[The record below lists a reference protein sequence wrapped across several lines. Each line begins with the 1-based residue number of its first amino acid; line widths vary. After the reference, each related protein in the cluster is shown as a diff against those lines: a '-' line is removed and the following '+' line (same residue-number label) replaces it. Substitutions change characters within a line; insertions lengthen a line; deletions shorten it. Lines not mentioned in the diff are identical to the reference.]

1 MMNFI
6 FLLLAFAFTALLVPI
21 TIPLLKRM
29 KFGQSIRAEGPESH
43 MAKTGTPTMG
53 GLTYLIPTILLAFA
67 ALFFVDDIYK
77 MLVLIIVTI
86 GFGLIG
92 FIDDYIIVVKKDNTG
107 LSSKQKFIA
116 QIAVSIIVYII
127 MANWIPDISNS
138 IHIPGTEWSIPLGF
152 LFVLWIIFWLVGF
165 SNAVNLTDG
174 LDGLAT
180 GLSIIA
186 FGAFLTI
193 AWMYHEYEIALF
205 LCIII
210 GALIGFL
217 IYNKYPAKL
226 FMGDTGSLA
235 LGGLIGIV
243 SIMINNSLLLLI
255 IGVVFVIETAS
266 VILQVASFKLTGK
279 RIFKM
284 TPIHHHFELL
294 GWSERKIVAVFWT
307 TGAAAGVIGILLGGL

>member
-1 MMNFI
+1 MMNLI
-6 FLLLAFAFTALLVPI
+6 FLILSFAFTAILVPV

-29 KFGQSIRAEGPESH
+29 KFGQSIREEGPESH
-43 MAKTGTPTMG
+43 QAKTGTPTMG
-53 GLTYLIPTILLAFA
+53 GLTYLIPTILLASA

-107 LSSKQKFIA
+107 LTSKQKFIA

-127 MANWIPDISNS
+127 MANWIPDITNS

-180 GLSIIA
+180 GTSIIA

-193 AWMYHEYEIALF
+193 AYMYHEYEIALF

-210 GALIGFL
+210 GALLGFL

-235 LGGLIGIV
+235 LGGVIGIV
-243 SIMINNSLLLLI
+243 SIMINNSLLLLF
-255 IGVVFVIETAS
+255 IGAVFVVETAS
-266 VILQVASFKLTGK
+266 VMLQVASFKLTGK

-294 GWSERKIVAVFWT
+294 GWNEWKIVAVFWT
-307 TGAAAGVIGILLGGL
+307 AGAVAGVIGILLGGL

>member
-1 MMNFI
+1 MNFI

>member
-1 MMNFI
+1 MNFI

-29 KFGQSIRAEGPESH
+29 KFGQSIRKEGPESH

>member
-6 FLLLAFAFTALLVPI
+6 FLLLAFAFTAVLVPI

-29 KFGQSIRAEGPESH
+29 KFGQSIREEGPESH

-53 GLTYLIPTILLAFA
+53 GLTYLIPTILLAFV

-107 LSSKQKFIA
+107 LTSKQKFFA
-116 QIAVSIIVYII
+116 QIVVSIIVYII
-127 MANWIPDISNS
+127 MANWIPDITNS

-193 AWMYHEYEIALF
+193 AYMYHEYEIALF

-210 GALIGFL
+210 GALVGFL

-235 LGGLIGIV
+235 LGGVIGIV
-243 SIMINNSLLLLI
+243 SIMINNSLLLLF

-266 VILQVASFKLTGK
+266 VMLQVASFKLTGK

-294 GWSERKIVAVFWT
+294 GWSEWKIVAVFWT
-307 TGAAAGVIGILLGGL
+307 TGAVAGVIGILLGGL

>member
-6 FLLLAFAFTALLVPI
+6 FLLLAFAFTALLVPVA
-21 TIPLLKRM
+21 IPLLKRM

-53 GLTYLIPTILLAFA
+53 GLTYLIPTILLALA

-77 MLVLIIVTI
+77 MLVLIIVTV

-107 LSSKQKFIA
+107 LSSKQKFLA

-127 MANWIPDISNS
+127 MANWIPDITDS

-186 FGAFLTI
+186 FGAFLTV
-193 AWMYHEYEIALF
+193 AWMYHEDEIALF
-205 LCIII
+205 LSIII

-235 LGGLIGIV
+235 LGGVIGIV
-243 SIMINNSLLLLI
+243 SIMINNSLLLLF
-255 IGVVFVIETAS
+255 IGAVFVIETAS
-266 VILQVASFKLTGK
+266 VMLQVASFKLTGK

-294 GWSERKIVAVFWT
+294 GWSEWKIVAVFWT
-307 TGAAAGVIGILLGGL
+307 AGAAAGVIGILLGGL

>member
-1 MMNFI
+1 MNLI
-6 FLLLAFAFTALLVPI
+6 FLILAFALTAILVPV

-29 KFGQSIRAEGPESH
+29 KFGQSIREEGPESH
-43 MAKTGTPTMG
+43 QAKTGTPTMG
-53 GLTYLIPTILLAFA
+53 GLTYLIPTILLALA

-107 LSSKQKFIA
+107 LTSKQKFIA

-127 MANWIPDISNS
+127 MANWIPDITNS
-138 IHIPGTEWSIPLGF
+138 IHIPGTELSIPLGF
-152 LFVLWIIFWLVGF
+152 LFLLWIIFWLVGF

-180 GLSIIA
+180 GTSIIA

-193 AWMYHEYEIALF
+193 ASMYHEYEIVLF

-210 GALIGFL
+210 GALLGFL

-235 LGGLIGIV
+235 LGGVVGIV
-243 SIMINNSLLLLI
+243 SIMINNSLLLLF
-255 IGVVFVIETAS
+255 IGAVFVIETAS
-266 VILQVASFKLTGK
+266 VMLQVASFKLTGK

-294 GWSERKIVAVFWT
+294 GWSEWKIVAVFWT
-307 TGAAAGVIGILLGGL
+307 TGAVAGVIGILLGGL